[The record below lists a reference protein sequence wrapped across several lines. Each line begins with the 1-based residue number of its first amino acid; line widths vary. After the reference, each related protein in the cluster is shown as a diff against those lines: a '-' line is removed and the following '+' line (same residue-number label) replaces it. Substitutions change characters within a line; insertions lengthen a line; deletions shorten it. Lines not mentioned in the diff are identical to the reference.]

1 MVMTETI
8 QEKIVNAINKHF
20 NNAVLKQEILYDMYT
35 ITLRKDAV
43 IPTIQWLYDN
53 EELKFRFL
61 TTMCGLHYP
70 DQKEEL
76 GMMYQLH
83 SLENNI
89 RIRIKTFFPKD
100 LAVMPTLTG
109 IYSAANWMERQ
120 EYDFF
125 GIDFK
130 GHPNLKRILNVDDM
144 IIHPMRKEFPL
155 EDQTRKDKNDNMFG
169 R

>member
-1 MVMTETI
+1 L
-8 QEKIVNAINKHF
+8 HF
-20 NNAVLKQEILYDMYT
+20 
-35 ITLRKDAV
+35 
-43 IPTIQWLYDN
+43 
-53 EELKFRFL
+53 
-61 TTMCGLHYP
+61 P
-70 DQKEEL
+70 DQKDEL

-83 SLENNI
+83 SLENNF
-89 RIRIKTFFPKD
+89 RIRIKTFFSKD

-109 IYSAANWMERQ
+109 LYSAANWMERQ

-144 IIHPMRKEFPL
+144 IIHPLRKEFPL

>member
-1 MVMTETI
+1 MNEAI
-8 QEKIVNAINKHF
+8 QQQIVAALNEQF
-20 NNAVLKQEILYDMYT
+20 NNAVISHETLYDMFT

-43 IPTIQWLYDN
+43 IPAIQWLHDN
-53 EELKFRFL
+53 ENLKFRFL

-70 DQKEEL
+70 EQKDEL

-83 SLENNI
+83 SLENNL

-100 LAVMPTLTG
+100 FAVMPTLTG
-109 IYSAANWMERQ
+109 IE
-120 EYDFF
+120 
-125 GIDFK
+125 FK

-144 IIHPMRKEFPL
+144 LIHPLRKEYPL
-155 EDQTRKDKNDNMFG
+155 EDQTRKDKNDSMFG

>member
-8 QEKIVNAINKHF
+8 QEKIVNAINEHF
-20 NNAVLKQEILYDMYT
+20 NNAVQKQEILYDMFT
-35 ITLRKDAV
+35 VTLRKDAV

-53 EELKFRFL
+53 EDLKFRFL
-61 TTMCGLHYP
+61 TTMCALHYP
-70 DQKEEL
+70 DQKDEL

-83 SLENNI
+83 SLENNL

-144 IIHPMRKEFPL
+144 IIHPMRKEYPL
-155 EDQTRKDKNDNMFG
+155 EDQTRKDKNDKMFG

>member
-1 MVMTETI
+1 MTDTI
-8 QEKIVNAINKHF
+8 QEKIVNAINEQF
-20 NNAVLKQEILYDMYT
+20 NNAVQKQEMLFDMFT

-43 IPTIQWLYDN
+43 VPAIQWLYEN

-61 TTMCGLHYP
+61 TTMCGLHFP
-70 DQKEEL
+70 DQKDEL

-83 SLENNI
+83 SLENNF
-89 RIRIKTFFPKD
+89 RIRIKTFFSKD

-109 IYSAANWMERQ
+109 LYSAANWMERQ

-144 IIHPMRKEFPL
+144 IIHPLRKEFPL

>member
-1 MVMTETI
+1 MTETI
-8 QEKIVNAINKHF
+8 QENIVNAINEHF
-20 NNAVLKQEILYDMYT
+20 NNAVLKQEMLYDMFT

-61 TTMCGLHYP
+61 TTMCGLHFP

>member
-1 MVMTETI
+1 MTETI
-8 QEKIVNAINKHF
+8 QEKIVNAINEHF
-20 NNAVLKQEILYDMYT
+20 NNAVLKQEVLYDMFT

-61 TTMCGLHYP
+61 TTMCGLHFP

-109 IYSAANWMERQ
+109 IFSAANWMERQ

>member
-1 MVMTETI
+1 MTETI
-8 QEKIVNAINKHF
+8 QEKICNALNEQF
-20 NNAVLKQEILYDMYT
+20 NQAVVKQEMLYDMFT
-35 ITLRKDAV
+35 ITLRKDTV
-43 IPTIQWLYDN
+43 IPAIQWLYDN

-70 DQKEEL
+70 DQKDEL

-83 SLENNI
+83 SLENNF
-89 RIRIKTFFPKD
+89 RIRIKTFFPKEF
-100 LAVMPTLTG
+100 AVMPTLTS
-109 IYSAANWMERQ
+109 IFSAANWMERQ

-144 IIHPMRKEFPL
+144 LIYPMRKEFPL
-155 EDQTRKDKNDNMFG
+155 EDQTRKDKNDTMFG

>member
-1 MVMTETI
+1 MGMTETI
-8 QEKIVNAINKHF
+8 KEKIVNAIDEHF
-20 NNAVLKQEILYDMYT
+20 NKAVQKQEMLYDMFT

-43 IPTIQWLYDN
+43 IPAIQWLYDN
-53 EELKFRFL
+53 EELKFKFL
-61 TTMCGLHYP
+61 TTMCALHYP
-70 DQKEEL
+70 DQKDEL

-83 SLENNI
+83 SLENNL

-100 LAVMPTLTG
+100 QAVMPTLTG

-125 GIDFK
+125 GVDFK

>member
-1 MVMTETI
+1 MNETN
-8 QEKIVNAINKHF
+8 QQQIVEALNQHF
-20 NNAVLKQEILYDMYT
+20 PGALLHTAMHYDMFT
-35 ITLRKDAV
+35 IHLKKDAV
-43 IPTIQWLYDN
+43 IPCIQWLYDS
-53 EELKFRFL
+53 EQYKFRFL

-70 DQKEEL
+70 EQKEEL

-89 RIRIKTFFPKD
+89 RIRIKTFFSKEH
-100 LAVMPTLTG
+100 ASIPTLTG
-109 IYSAANWMERQ
+109 IFKAANWMERQ

-125 GIDFK
+125 GIHFT

-155 EDQTRKDKNDNMFG
+155 EDQTRKDKADTMFG

>member
-1 MVMTETI
+1 MGMTETT
-8 QEKIVNAINKHF
+8 QEKILSAINEHF
-20 NNAVLKQEILYDMYT
+20 NNAVLQHEMLYDMFT

-43 IPTIQWLYDN
+43 IPTIQWLYDS

-61 TTMCGLHYP
+61 TTMCGLHFP
-70 DQKEEL
+70 DQKDEL

-83 SLENNI
+83 SLENNF
-89 RIRIKTFFPKD
+89 RIRLKTFFPKD

-109 IYSAANWMERQ
+109 IFSAANWMERQ

-144 IIHPMRKEFPL
+144 IIHPMRKEYPL

>member
-1 MVMTETI
+1 MTETI
-8 QEKIVNAINKHF
+8 QEKIVNAINEHF
-20 NNAVLKQEILYDMYT
+20 NNAVLKQEVLYDMFT

-61 TTMCGLHYP
+61 TTMCGLHFP

-109 IYSAANWMERQ
+109 IFSAANWMERQ

-125 GIDFK
+125 GVDFK

>member
-1 MVMTETI
+1 MGMTELT
-8 QEKIVNAINKHF
+8 QNKIINAINEHF
-20 NNAVLKQEILYDMYT
+20 NNAVLKHEMLYDMFT
-35 ITLRKDAV
+35 VTLRKDAV
-43 IPTIQWLYDN
+43 IPSIQWLYEN
-53 EELKFRFL
+53 EDLKFRFL

-83 SLENNI
+83 SLENNF
-89 RIRIKTFFPKD
+89 RIRIKTFFTKD

-144 IIHPMRKEFPL
+144 IIHPLRKEYPL

>member
-8 QEKIVNAINKHF
+8 QEKIVNAINEHF
-20 NNAVLKQEILYDMYT
+20 NNAVLKQEVLYDMFA

-89 RIRIKTFFPKD
+89 RIRIKTFFSKD

>member
-1 MVMTETI
+1 
-8 QEKIVNAINKHF
+8 
-20 NNAVLKQEILYDMYT
+20 
-35 ITLRKDAV
+35 
-43 IPTIQWLYDN
+43 
-53 EELKFRFL
+53 LKFRFL
-61 TTMCGLHYP
+61 TTMCGLHFP

-109 IYSAANWMERQ
+109 IFSAANWMERQ

>member
-1 MVMTETI
+1 MTETI
-8 QEKIVNAINKHF
+8 QENIVNAINEHF
-20 NNAVLKQEILYDMYT
+20 NNAVLKQEVLYDMFT

-61 TTMCGLHYP
+61 TTMCGLHFP

-109 IYSAANWMERQ
+109 IFSAANWMERQ

>member
-8 QEKIVNAINKHF
+8 QENIVNAINEHF
-20 NNAVLKQEILYDMYT
+20 NNAVLKQEMLYDMFT

-43 IPTIQWLYDN
+43 IPAIQWLYDN
-53 EELKFRFL
+53 EALKFRFL

-70 DQKEEL
+70 DLKEEL

-109 IYSAANWMERQ
+109 IFSAANWMERQ

>member
-1 MVMTETI
+1 MTDTM
-8 QEKIVNAINKHF
+8 QEKIVNAINEQF
-20 NNAVLKQEILYDMYT
+20 NNAVQKQEMLYDMFT

-43 IPTIQWLYDN
+43 VPAIQWLYEN

-61 TTMCGLHYP
+61 TTMCGLHFP
-70 DQKEEL
+70 DQKDEL

-83 SLENNI
+83 SLENNF
-89 RIRIKTFFPKD
+89 RIRIKTFFSKD

-109 IYSAANWMERQ
+109 LYSAANWMERQ

-144 IIHPMRKEFPL
+144 IIHPLRKEFPL

>member
-1 MVMTETI
+1 MTLPENI
-8 QEKIVNAINKHF
+8 QEKIVNGINEHF
-20 NNAVLKQEILYDMYT
+20 NGAVLKSEVLYDYFT
-35 ITLRKDAV
+35 IVLRKDSV
-43 IPTIQWLYDN
+43 IPAIKWLYDN

-83 SLENNI
+83 NMESNY
-89 RIRIKTFFPKD
+89 RIRIKTFFTKD
-100 LAVMPTLTG
+100 MAELPTLTDLFL
-109 IYSAANWMERQ
+109 AANWMERQ
-120 EYDFF
+120 EFDFF
-125 GIDFK
+125 GIQFK

-144 IIHPMRKEFPL
+144 IIHPMRKEYPL
-155 EDQTRKDKNDNMFG
+155 EDQTRKDKNDTLFG

>member
-1 MVMTETI
+1 MGLNESN
-8 QEKIVNAINKHF
+8 QEKIVNALNEQF
-20 NNAVLKQEILYDMYT
+20 NHAVIKQEMLYDMFT

-43 IPTIQWLYDN
+43 IPSIQWLYDSD
-53 EELKFRFL
+53 EFKFRFL

-70 DQKEEL
+70 EQKEEL

-83 SLENNI
+83 SLENNY
-89 RIRIKTFFPKD
+89 RIRIKTFFTKD
-100 LAVMPTLTG
+100 MAVMPTLTG
-109 IYSAANWMERQ
+109 IYNAANWMERQ

-125 GIDFK
+125 GIEFK

-144 IIHPMRKEFPL
+144 IMHPMRKEFPL
-155 EDQTRKDKNDNMFG
+155 EDQTRKDKNDSMFG

>member
-8 QEKIVNAINKHF
+8 QEKIVNAINEHF
-20 NNAVLKQEILYDMYT
+20 NNAVLKQEVLYDMFT

-61 TTMCGLHYP
+61 TTMCGLHFP

-109 IYSAANWMERQ
+109 IFSAANWMERQ

>member
-1 MVMTETI
+1 MTETI
-8 QEKIVNAINKHF
+8 QEKIVNAINEHF
-20 NNAVLKQEILYDMYT
+20 NNAVQKQEMLYDMFT

-70 DQKEEL
+70 DQKDEL

-144 IIHPMRKEFPL
+144 IIHPMRKEYPL

>member
-1 MVMTETI
+1 MGMTELI
-8 QEKIVNAINKHF
+8 QEKIVNAINEHF
-20 NNAVLKQEILYDMYT
+20 NHAVIKHEMLYDMFT

-43 IPTIQWLYDN
+43 IPAIQWLYEN

-70 DQKEEL
+70 DQKDEL

-83 SLENNI
+83 SLENNY
-89 RIRIKTFFPKD
+89 RIRFKTFFPKD
-100 LAVMPTLTG
+100 MAIIPTLTG
-109 IYSAANWMERQ
+109 VYSAANWMERQ

-144 IIHPMRKEFPL
+144 IIYPMRKEFPL
-155 EDQTRKDKNDNMFG
+155 EEQTRKDKNDTMFG

>member
-1 MVMTETI
+1 MVMTDTI
-8 QEKIVNAINKHF
+8 QEKIVNAINEQF
-20 NNAVLKQEILYDMYT
+20 NNAVQKQEMLFDMFT

-43 IPTIQWLYDN
+43 VPAIQWLYEN

-61 TTMCGLHYP
+61 TTMCGLHFP
-70 DQKEEL
+70 DQKDEL

-83 SLENNI
+83 SLENNF
-89 RIRIKTFFPKD
+89 RIRIKTFFSKD

-109 IYSAANWMERQ
+109 LYSAANWMERQ

-144 IIHPMRKEFPL
+144 IIHPLRKEFPL

>member
-8 QEKIVNAINKHF
+8 QEKIVNAINEHF

>member
-1 MVMTETI
+1 MMNETT
-8 QEKIVNAINKHF
+8 QQTIVNAINERF
-20 NNAVLKQEILYDMYT
+20 NGAVISHEMLYDMFT
-35 ITLRKDAV
+35 ITLKKDAV
-43 IPTIQWLYDN
+43 IPAIQYLYDD
-53 EELKFRFL
+53 ETLKFRFL

-70 DQKEEL
+70 DQKDEL

-83 SLENNI
+83 SLENNL

-100 LAVMPTLTG
+100 FAIMPTLTG
-109 IYSAANWMERQ
+109 IFNAANWMERQ

-125 GIDFK
+125 GIEFK

-144 IIHPMRKEFPL
+144 IIYPLRKEFPL
-155 EDQTRKDKNDNMFG
+155 EDQTRKDKNDSMFG